1 MADVGW
7 VRLSTRLFENRKIKY
22 LLNQPK
28 GAELVLLWVHLL
40 CAAGTVNDGGRVYIS
55 QNVMYTPQSLAA
67 DFGVPK
73 TIADKALTLFQDLE
87 LIEIESDGCI
97 QILGWEK
104 HQNVTGLEKIRE
116 QNRLRKQ
123 KQRQCDKSR
132 NVDEDMSRDSHVTEC
147 DKSRN
152 VTQQRREEK
161 NRKEK
166 DDYHHPKRN
175 DDDEEKT
182 HTEIFSLWEK
192 NMMPLTPIVGEKLLA
207 LLGEVGEAA
216 VEQGILAAVEH
227 GARNF
232 AYVQTVAR
240 NYASGNSKKQGRNDY
255 TGMDLVN
262 ELYGDVGGEENA
274 ATAENS
280 PNDC

>member
-1 MADVGW
+1 MEKRFYWLKLKDNFFQEDAIEWLEEQQNGKEYVLFYLKLCLKSLRNNGVLVRKVGDILIPYDVAKLAEITKTNPDTVVVAMEILKKIGL
-7 VRLSTRLFENRKIKY
+7 VDVYQNGEIYMKCLSD
-22 LLNQPK
+22 
-28 GAELVLLWVHLL
+28 LV
-40 CAAGTVNDGGRVYIS
+40 GS
-55 QNVMYTPQSLAA
+55 
-67 DFGVPK
+67 
-73 TIADKALTLFQDLE
+73 
-87 LIEIESDGCI
+87 ESASR
-97 QILGWEK
+97 EAVK
-104 HQNVTGLEKIRE
+104 KRE
-116 QNRLRKQ
+116 QRK
-123 KQRQCDKSR
+123 KLKEANMGDVLSPDCPTDCPTEYRDKSI
-132 NVDEDMSRDSHVTEC
+132 EYRD
-147 DKSRN
+147 
-152 VTQQRREEK
+152 
-161 NRKEK
+161 KEK

-192 NMMPLTPIVGEKLLA
+192 NIMPLTPIVGEKLQA

-240 NYASGNSKKQGRNDY
+240 NYVSGNSKKQDAGAGY
-255 TGMDLVN
+255 SSMDLVN
-262 ELYGDVGGEENA
+262 ELYGDVGGEGDA

>member
-87 LIEIESDGCI
+87 LIEVESDGCI

-182 HTEIFSLWEK
+182 HTEIFALWEK
-192 NMMPLTPIVGEKLLA
+192 NMMPLTPIVGEKLQA

-240 NYASGNSKKQGRNDY
+240 NYVSGNSKKQGKEY
-255 TGMDLVN
+255 TGMNLVN
-262 ELYGDVGGEENA
+262 ELYGGEEDA